1 MPKNYDLLVP
11 EQFYHLYNRAVGSE
25 KLFLNE
31 ENYRFFLSKI
41 NTYIPAIATI
51 YAYCLLPNHFHFFV
65 KIKTQQGI
73 IDLYERKKNKPMQL
87 NDAVVMSEFIMEQFS
102 NCFNSYTKS
111 FNKVYDRKGK
121 LFMDHLRRKL
131 IDDTSYYAKIINYIH
146 TNPIKHKMVQQISD
160 WKYSSYNAY
169 INNQP
174 TQLPRNEVLDWF
186 GGVQQFIQF
195 HKDLEGF

>member
-1 MPKNYDLLVP
+1 MPNTYDILVP

-41 NTYIPAIATI
+41 NTYTSAIATI

-65 KIKTQQGI
+65 KIKSEREILQ
-73 IDLYERKKNKPMQL
+73 LYESKKNKPMQQ
-87 NDAVVMSEFIMEQFS
+87 NDAIIMSEFIMEQFS

-111 FNKVYDRKGK
+111 FNKVYNRQGK
-121 LFMDHLRRKL
+121 LFMDHLHRKL
-131 IDDTSYYAKIINYIH
+131 IDDASYYAKIIHYIH
-146 TNPIKHKMVQQISD
+146 TNPTKHRTVKNITQ

-169 INNQP
+169 ISNLQ
-174 TQLPRNEVLDWF
+174 TKLPRKEVIDWF
-186 GGVQQFIQF
+186 GNVEQFVLF
-195 HKDLEGF
+195 HNQT